1 MAAAAAV
8 ELRCLIKAQTK
19 RVRGA
24 QQKATSQAKS
34 EQQPAG
40 QKKNKNSIMPM
51 PHNVI
56 NLLTLSKEQTI
67 KVGILK
73 NLERIFDRSVVA
85 QIAHER

>member
-1 MAAAAAV
+1 
-8 ELRCLIKAQTK
+8 
-19 RVRGA
+19 
-24 QQKATSQAKS
+24 
-34 EQQPAG
+34 
-40 QKKNKNSIMPM
+40 M

>member
-1 MAAAAAV
+1 MAAAAV

-40 QKKNKNSIMPM
+40 KKNKNSIMPM

-67 KVGILK
+67 NVGILK

-85 QIAHER
+85 KIAHER

>member
-1 MAAAAAV
+1 VPVAAAAAV

-40 QKKNKNSIMPM
+40 QKKK
-51 PHNVI
+51 
-56 NLLTLSKEQTI
+56 
-67 KVGILK
+67 
-73 NLERIFDRSVVA
+73 
-85 QIAHER
+85 